1 MALNKKTSEGSE
13 FVVGEARARQMF
25 EQTKELP
32 KQDLVYTNSLMPH
45 LSLLSTSLTP
55 TPKITFLYTVQ
66 QEHTNGINTLHGGC
80 IATLFDYCTSVVI
93 CLVAKPG
100 FWEFVGV
107 SRTLNTT
114 YLRPAEVG
122 AEVEIEC
129 ELVAIGRQL
138 CQLRGTMR
146 RRGNGGEVFATCE
159 HGKFNMDG
167 RGKL

>member
-1 MALNKKTSEGSE
+1 
-13 FVVGEARARQMF
+13 
-25 EQTKELP
+25 
-32 KQDLVYTNSLMPH
+32 MPH
-45 LSLLSTSLTP
+45 LSLLSMSLTP
-55 TPKITFLYTVQ
+55 TPRCTFLYTVQ
-66 QEHTNGINTLHGGC
+66 QAHTNRVNTLHGGC
-80 IATLFDYCTSVVI
+80 IASLFDYCTSVVI
-93 CLVAKPG
+93 CLVSKPG

-129 ELVAIGRQL
+129 ELVAVGRQL

-146 RRGNGGEVFATCE
+146 RRGGTAEVFATCE

-167 RGKL
+167 RGRL